1 MESKQP
7 LLPAYVLSAIAVV
20 AAALG
25 SLVIMETATVKLVVP
40 ASKLVANVTMKGAP
54 NGQDLVTPT
63 IHADV
68 SESQQGTASAIP
80 VPPTFATGQVVFARS
95 PCGTSTQPI
104 PEGISVSTAGATPI
118 HYTTQGRADI
128 VPPHTSAQVAIRAHQ
143 PGKAG
148 NTAPNTVTVIDKL
161 MPNFTVTNPAAIAG
175 GIDLTTNQVIQQS
188 DLDRV
193 QLALTAK
200 VSQDID
206 AALKAQAE
214 GLNYLT
220 DGPPALKV
228 TADHK
233 VGDQVASF
241 NMTIAATLSAVAFS
255 QAQADSIMRNALDQK
270 LPKKFQ
276 LTADPIQTVYQVQ
289 KPTAGGDVTIK
300 GTGTGII
307 VPNVTAG
314 DLKARIR
321 GMRVDAA
328 RQQLELLAPG
338 TTVDI
343 SVKPSIPWLPVLQD
357 HINLTIE
364 VVSAT

>member
-40 ASKLVANVTMKGAP
+40 ASKLVANVTMKGGP
-54 NGQDLVTPT
+54 HGQDLVTTT
-63 IHADV
+63 ILGDV
-68 SESQQGTASAIP
+68 SDSQQGTASTVQLPA
-80 VPPTFATGQVVFARS
+80 TLATGQVVFTCS
-95 PCGTSTQPI
+95 PCSTTPTPI
-104 PEGISVSTAGATPI
+104 PLGTTVSTTAGV
-118 HYTTQGRADI
+118 HYDVGSGEVSST
-128 VPPHTSAQVAIRAHQ
+128 HTSLTVAAHALAA
-143 PGKAG
+143 GKGG
-148 NTAPNTVTVIDKL
+148 NTAANTVTVIDKPI
-161 MPNFTVTNPAAIAG
+161 PNVKVTNPQPLAG
-175 GIDLTTNQVIQQS
+175 GTDATTNQVIKQS

-193 QLALTAK
+193 QLELTAK
-200 VSQDID
+200 VSQDLD

-220 DGPPALKV
+220 AGQPTLKV
-228 TADHK
+228 TTDHK

-255 QAQADSIMRNALDQK
+255 QAQADTIMRNALDQK

-289 KPTAGGDVTIK
+289 QPSANGDITIK
-300 GTGTGII
+300 GTGTGVM
-307 VPNVTAG
+307 VPNVTPG
-314 DLKARIR
+314 ELKARIR

-343 SVKPSIPWLPVLQD
+343 SVKPSVPWLPVLQD
-357 HINLTIE
+357 HINLTI
-364 VVSAT
+364 VVESPA

>member
-7 LLPAYVLSAIAVV
+7 LLPAYLLSAIAVL

-25 SLVIMETATVKLVVP
+25 SLVVMETATVKLVVP
-40 ASKLVANVTMKGAP
+40 ASKLVANVTMKGGP
-54 NGQDLVTPT
+54 HGQDLVTTT
-63 IHADV
+63 ISADV
-68 SESQQGTASAIP
+68 SDSLQGTATTIS
-80 VPPTFATGQVVFARS
+80 VPATLATGQVVFTCS
-95 PCGTSTQPI
+95 PCPTSPI
-104 PEGISVSTAGATPI
+104 PIPNGTTVSTAAGV
-118 HYTTQGRADI
+118 HYDVASGE
-128 VPPHTSAQVAIRAHQ
+128 VSAAHPSLTVAAHALVA
-143 PGKAG
+143 GKAG
-148 NTAPNTVTVIDKL
+148 NTAANTVTVIDKPIL
-161 MPNFTVTNPAAIAG
+161 NVKVTNPQPFIGGTDAAA
-175 GIDLTTNQVIQQS
+175 NQVIQQS

-220 DGPPALKV
+220 DGQPALKV
-228 TADHK
+228 TTDHK
-233 VGDQVASF
+233 VGDQVATF
-241 NMTIAATLSAVAFS
+241 NMTIEATLSAVAFS
-255 QAQADSIMRNALDQK
+255 QAQADTIMRNALDQK

-328 RQQLELLAPG
+328 RQELELLAPG

-343 SVKPSIPWLPVLQD
+343 SVKPSVPWLPVLQD
-357 HINLTIE
+357 HINLTIV